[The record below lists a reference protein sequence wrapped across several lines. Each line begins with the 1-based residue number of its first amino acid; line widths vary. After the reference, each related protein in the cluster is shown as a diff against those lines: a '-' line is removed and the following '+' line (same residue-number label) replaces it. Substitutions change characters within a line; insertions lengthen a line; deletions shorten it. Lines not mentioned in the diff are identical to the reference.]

1 MYGERRREMMNSL
14 ETAKHALDR
23 LMKNG
28 ADKAQCEITNW
39 EQNEL
44 NAETGDLSLL
54 RTTFNTEVD
63 LLG

>member
-1 MYGERRREMMNSL
+1 MNSL